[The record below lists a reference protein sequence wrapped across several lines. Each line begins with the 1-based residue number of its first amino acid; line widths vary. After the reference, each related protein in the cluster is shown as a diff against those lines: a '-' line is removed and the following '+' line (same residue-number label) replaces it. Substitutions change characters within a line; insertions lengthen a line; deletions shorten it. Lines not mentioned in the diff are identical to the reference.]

1 MIVQENKSS
10 LFWKKLL
17 LLIPVFV
24 SMFVF
29 VRILAFP
36 SESVNPRQAG
46 ENLFGVF
53 YKYQGEIYAD
63 YWRVHDVDIATFR
76 LLDKENGD
84 KHIAVDKNHVYAG
97 YQILPDLDPKKTVA
111 LGSGYYS
118 DGNTTYYSG
127 GGYIRNES
135 LPWWKEVPEIILHS
149 LFNYEQTPNQVYPFV
164 KLPKS
169 DSPYFLATID
179 VIPIIKGNINI
190 ASVPTF
196 KVLTNG
202 QQVYYDGLLME
213 DANWQSLF
221 QLRMIRSN
229 GMIAE
234 SRQYFSDGRHIYH
247 TNQKLALPY
256 NDEIYSIAMSGFYAG
271 KEYILNPKDG
281 MVYIADFAF
290 DKDHA
295 PYSPTSSYNDN
306 VYHGLFSSNDG
317 IYFYDDES
325 KKVKRAGDNLFLNQH
340 FKEIA
345 PLVFSDGKRTLFIST
360 KEEHYHAYKNG
371 GIGTTYYA
379 TFIGE
384 LDAGLNN
391 NWEPI
396 GETRNGSVWKNGSR
410 YFYFDEYDLKR
421 LISEK
426 ISDLQRGESAEI
438 IRNII
443 YEIKNEQIAKELLQS
458 SHEENKAKELLE
470 KGDLIPVKFNEK
482 LEAFSTPDK
491 MAYFLKKYINFNYI
505 MVFMFLGIVIITIS
519 GHRKKRKKL

>member
-1 MIVQENKSS
+1 MTRNTNKKIRLSRIISITVILTS
-10 LFWKKLL
+10 LF
-17 LLIPVFV
+17 VFT
-24 SMFVF
+24 
-29 VRILAFP
+29 RIFILSSAPF
-36 SESVNPRQAG
+36 NPKENG
-46 ENLFGVF
+46 EHLFGDF
-53 YKYQGEIYAD
+53 YQYKGEIYAD
-63 YWRVHDVDIATFR
+63 YWRVHDVNIATFH
-76 LLDKENGD
+76 LLNEEMRS

-97 YQILPDLDPKKTVA
+97 YHILPDLDPQKTVA
-111 LGSGYYS
+111 LDNGYYS
-118 DGNTTYYSG
+118 DGNTTYYIG
-127 GGYIRNES
+127 GGYVRNES

-149 LFNYEQTPNQVYPFV
+149 LFNYEQPPNQIYPFV

-169 DSPYFLATID
+169 DTPYFLA
-179 VIPIIKGNINI
+179 PINVFPIMEGNINLTS
-190 ASVPTF
+190 APTF

-213 DANWQSLF
+213 DANWQNLF
-221 QLRMIRSN
+221 QLRMKESD
-229 GMIAE
+229 GDMSE
-234 SRQYFSDGRHIYH
+234 SRQYLTDGKNIYRL
-247 TNQKLALPY
+247 NQKLALPY
-256 NDEIYSIAMSGFYAG
+256 NEEIYSIAMSGFYTG

-290 DKDHA
+290 DKDNP
-295 PYSPTSSYNDN
+295 PYSPTSHYNDN

-384 LDAGLNN
+384 LDEGLNN

-396 GETRNGSVWKNGSR
+396 GETRNGSVWKNGNR
-410 YFYFDEYDLKR
+410 YFYFDEHDLKS

-426 ISDLQRGESAEI
+426 ISDLKQGESAEI
-438 IRNII
+438 IRDII

-458 SHEENKAKELLE
+458 SHEENKAKELLK

-482 LEAFSTPDK
+482 LEAFSTSEK
-491 MAYFLKKYINFNYI
+491 TAYFLKKYINFNYV
-505 MVFMFLGIVIITIS
+505 MVFMALAIVIITIS